1 MSFYPRNFPPS
12 PDLVHRVERRRPLI
26 VLPLSYTCLFKE
38 TLGRGRA
45 GLGGGPL
52 ETHLGQVSHLENFG
66 TTCVSLKSI

>member
-1 MSFYPRNFPPS
+1 MG
-12 PDLVHRVERRRPLI
+12 
-26 VLPLSYTCLFKE
+26 